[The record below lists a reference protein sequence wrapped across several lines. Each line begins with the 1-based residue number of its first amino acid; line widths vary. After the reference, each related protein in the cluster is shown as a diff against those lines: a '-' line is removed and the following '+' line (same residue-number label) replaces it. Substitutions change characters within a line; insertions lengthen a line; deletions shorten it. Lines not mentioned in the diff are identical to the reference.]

1 MLLLYKISMAL
12 AFIGVTIVIFIP
24 ILCFVDFVLKNA
36 LYLSEAI
43 IDEIVE
49 FLEKKFGKPKKEKK
63 K

>member
-1 MLLLYKISMAL
+1 MAL
-12 AFIGVTIVIFIP
+12 AFIGVTILILIP
-24 ILCFVDFVLKNA
+24 ILCFIDFVLKNA